1 MGVAKV
7 YPDEQEDRWH
17 VARTG
22 WRAWR
27 PFIPTIRRWW
37 WR

>member
-1 MGVAKV
+1 MWLMVFGLWVA
-7 YPDEQEDRWH
+7 DQ

-27 PFIPTIRRWW
+27 VLIGMVTMV
-37 WR
+37 